1 MAEKNLVAVPS
12 KEQVKREESKAPK
25 KKPVKSVK
33 IKGYTPFKIH
43 AGKAIP

>member
-1 MAEKNLVAVPS
+1 VAEKNLVA
-12 KEQVKREESKAPK
+12 KEPVKKEELKVPK

-43 AGKAIP
+43 AGKGIP